1 MKSRIPSIDTTAIR
15 ILQHL
20 PESYQGYAEQ
30 FSKNP
35 DKAISRLRTA
45 VQKRNS
51 GAPGYALLSVLCA
64 LNGQRN
70 QAIHYAW
77 TAGILAPGSKRFRQ
91 LPYMIDRFMLA
102 STDDEELT
110 ATERWRE
117 LESEFGLP
125 SLFPASGHI
134 QPNRS
139 EYAVGDIDQFI
150 ETLSDPSMIR
160 ISDRPAGGSFR
171 SLTEESDDSESTD
184 SENTDSENSPSTVH
198 QHSYG
203 ANVKGTHSKD
213 ARSEDHQSNNTH
225 SEDAHA
231 KSTHS
236 KGINSEKT
244 TRGYDLRSISIKPT
258 PTATLAK
265 ILARQGHKQQA
276 IDIYRD
282 LMKLHP
288 ERKEE
293 YSSAIEE
300 LEKNQDS

>member
-1 MKSRIPSIDTTAIR
+1 MKSRIPSIDTTAIP

-51 GAPGYALLSVLCA
+51 GAPGYALLSILCA

-102 STDDEELT
+102 SIADEELNV
-110 ATERWRE
+110 AERWRE

-160 ISDRPAGGSFR
+160 ISDRPAGDSFR
-171 SLTEESDDSESTD
+171 SLTEESDDSERSD

-198 QHSYG
+198 P
-203 ANVKGTHSKD
+203 
-213 ARSEDHQSNNTH
+213 H
-225 SEDAHA
+225 SEIANG
-231 KSTHS
+231 KGTHS
-236 KGINSEKT
+236 KGINSKKT

>member
-1 MKSRIPSIDTTAIR
+1 
-15 ILQHL
+15 
-20 PESYQGYAEQ
+20 
-30 FSKNP
+30 
-35 DKAISRLRTA
+35 
-45 VQKRNS
+45 
-51 GAPGYALLSVLCA
+51 
-64 LNGQRN
+64 
-70 QAIHYAW
+70 
-77 TAGILAPGSKRFRQ
+77 
-91 LPYMIDRFMLA
+91 MLA
-102 STDDEELT
+102 STADEELHP
-110 ATERWRE
+110 AERWRE

-160 ISDRPAGGSFR
+160 ISDRPAGDSFR
-171 SLTEESDDSESTD
+171 SLTEESDDSERSD

-198 QHSYG
+198 PHSDG
-203 ANVKGTHSKD
+203 ADVKGTHSKD
-213 ARSEDHQSNNTH
+213 ARSEDHQSKN
-225 SEDAHA
+225 
-231 KSTHS
+231 THS

>member
-1 MKSRIPSIDTTAIR
+1 MKSRIPSIDTTAIP

-45 VQKRNS
+45 IQKRNS
-51 GAPGYALLSVLCA
+51 GAPGYALLSILCA

-102 STDDEELT
+102 STADEGLS
-110 ATERWRE
+110 AAERWRE

-160 ISDRPAGGSFR
+160 ISDHPAGDSFR
-171 SLTEESDDSESTD
+171 SLTEGSDDSERS
-184 SENTDSENSPSTVH
+184 
-198 QHSYG
+198 HSDG

-213 ARSEDHQSNNTH
+213 ARSEDHQSKNTH

-236 KGINSEKT
+236 KGTNSEKT
-244 TRGYDLRSISIKPT
+244 SRGYDLRSISIKPT

-265 ILARQGHKQQA
+265 ILASQGHKQQA

-282 LMKLHP
+282 LIKLHP
-288 ERKEE
+288 KRKEE

>member
-1 MKSRIPSIDTTAIR
+1 MKSRIPSIDTTAIP

-30 FSKNP
+30 FSKSP

-45 VQKRNS
+45 IQKRNS
-51 GAPGYALLSVLCA
+51 GAPGYALLSILCA
-64 LNGQRN
+64 LHGQRN

-91 LPYMIDRFMLA
+91 LPYMIYRFMLA
-102 STDDEELT
+102 STADEELN
-110 ATERWRE
+110 AAERWRE
-117 LESEFGLP
+117 LESELGLP

-160 ISDRPAGGSFR
+160 ISDHPDGDSFR
-171 SLTEESDDSESTD
+171 RLTEGSDDSESTD

-198 QHSYG
+198 QHSES
-203 ANVKGTHSKD
+203 ANGKGTP
-213 ARSEDHQSNNTH
+213 
-225 SEDAHA
+225 
-231 KSTHS
+231 S
-236 KGINSEKT
+236 KGTNSEKT
-244 TRGYDLRSISIKPT
+244 SRGYDLRSVSIKPT

-265 ILARQGHKQQA
+265 ILASQGHKQQA

-288 ERKEE
+288 GRKEE

-300 LEKNQDS
+300 LENQDS

>member
-1 MKSRIPSIDTTAIR
+1 MKSRIPSIDTTAIP

-35 DKAISRLRTA
+35 DKAISRLRA
-45 VQKRNS
+45 AIQKRNS
-51 GAPGYALLSVLCA
+51 GAPGYALLSILCA
-64 LNGQRN
+64 LNGQQN

-102 STDDEELT
+102 STADKELNV
-110 ATERWRE
+110 AERWRE

-125 SLFPASGHI
+125 SHFPASGHI

-160 ISDRPAGGSFR
+160 ISDHPAGDSFR
-171 SLTEESDDSESTD
+171 SLTEGSDDSESTD
-184 SENTDSENSPSTVH
+184 SESTDSENSPSIVH
-198 QHSYG
+198 PHSES
-203 ANVKGTHSKD
+203 VKGKGTQSKDTHSD
-213 ARSEDHQSNNTH
+213 
-225 SEDAHA
+225 
-231 KSTHS
+231 ST
-236 KGINSEKT
+236 NSEKT
-244 TRGYDLRSISIKPT
+244 SRGYDLRSISIKPT

-265 ILARQGHKQQA
+265 ILASQGHRQQA
-276 IDIYRD
+276 IAIYRD
-282 LMKLHP
+282 LMKQHP

-293 YSSAIEE
+293 YSSALEE
-300 LEKNQDS
+300 LEKNQDP